1 MPRADATF
9 YGPHKLTNAAATL
22 FTSPAA
28 GSKDIIRHIHFA
40 NTDSSARTVTLSIGA
55 DAVDLEIVAGKS
67 IPANDVLDLY
77 GIWEVP
83 ASTTVQGFAS
93 VTNVV
98 TITISGTLNTP

>member
-28 GSKDIIRHIHFA
+28 GTKQIIRHIHLF
-40 NTDSSARTVTLSIGA
+40 NTDSSARTVTASIGA
-55 DAVDLEIVAGKS
+55 DAVDLEILSGLS
-67 IPANDVLDLY
+67 IPANSAYDFY
-77 GIWEVP
+77 GIIEIP
-83 ASTTVQGFAS
+83 ASTVVQAFAS

-98 TITISGTLNTP
+98 TIVVSGTTNTP